1 MKTLGNLI
9 NKTYSV
15 ISLIFV
21 YGLVLNISFL
31 LNIRIS
37 FQTIYRNTINI

>member
-15 ISLIFV
+15 VSFIFV
-21 YGLVLNISFL
+21 YSLVLNISFL

-37 FQTIYRNTINI
+37 FPTIYRDTINI